1 MKNIFKK
8 LISLGIFISLLW
20 FSFAADKVDNFSIE
34 INETFKIW
42 ESTDFSIIAVKSGE
56 IFKEYS
62 GMIFIWIK
70 ESNGNYL
77 DDAYYEVSNGW
88 RYQFVDTDQW
98 QKTFSKWLK
107 ITKAWTYILQIEDP
121 SDWWKW
127 EATIIVQGDTQNQD
141 TENITISY
149 PISSSVESKS
159 HLDVLWSCEKLKNS
173 PVIIYLNGEIA
184 NSWHTDNKWDFSIF
198 VWDLASGDNEI
209 QAKIVDVNNVLL
221 WESPVISVTYRPQQ
235 EGMFKSIEILP
246 SKTVKQ
252 WDKMNFNVTTD
263 DSISSAQ
270 LILSNGLKYSMDRI
284 WQWLFTKEISTAT
297 FFGNINVSVSLME
310 NWNEKVYENKDS
322 FSVQEYIWISNIK
335 FASTWV
341 DGSQVIVS
349 REVVWSIE
357 KFMVNYGVDK
367 ENLAHSETVSSS
379 TVLIN
384 NLQKDTSYFFQIIPI
399 DTSDSHKIWEASE
412 IVEYHPAALS
422 CVVKWIKVTTEQIWD
437 NYYLVW
443 DPVENAI
450 SYEVYKSD
458 RADMTDA
465 RLVWNLT
472 GTRFQYL
479 YDKDAIKDEYAFYQV
494 QAICPDWN
502 NVIVDKAQKVKVWPV
517 ENLLLIVIIS
527 IFVYSLF
534 RLHKISD
541 KES

>member
-1 MKNIFKK
+1 MGVFATI
-8 LISLGIFISLLW
+8 LW
-20 FSFAADKVDNFSIE
+20 FWFAADKVDNFSIE
-34 INETFKIW
+34 VEETFKIW
-42 ESTDFSIIAVKSGE
+42 ESTDFSITAVKDGE
-56 IFKEYS
+56 VFKEYS

-70 ESNGNYL
+70 ESNWNYL

-88 RYQFVDTDQW
+88 RYQFLDVDQW

-127 EATIIVQGDTQNQD
+127 EATIIVQWDTQSSS

-159 HLDVLWSCEKLKNS
+159 FLNVLWSCEKLKNS
-173 PVIIYLNGEIA
+173 PVILYLNGKIA
-184 NSWHTDNKWDFSIF
+184 NSWYTDNKWNFSVL
-198 VWDLASGDNEI
+198 VWDFLSGENEI
-209 QAKIVDVNNVLL
+209 QAKIVDINNVVL
-221 WESPVISVTYRPQQ
+221 WESPVISITYQSVQ
-235 EGMFKSIEILP
+235 EGMLKSIEILP
-246 SKTVKQ
+246 SREVKQ
-252 WDKMNFNVTTD
+252 WDKMNFNVGTD
-263 DSISSAQ
+263 DSVSSAQ
-270 LILSNGLKYSMDRI
+270 LVFSNGLKYSMDRI

-297 FFGNINVSVSLME
+297 FFGNIDVSVSLVE
-310 NWNEKVYENKDS
+310 NWNEKVYENKDV

-335 FASTWV
+335 FAASWV

-349 REVVWSIE
+349 WETIWSIE
-357 KFMVNYGVDK
+357 KFVVNYGTNKD
-367 ENLAHSETVSSS
+367 NLANSETVSSS

-384 NLQKDTSYFFQIIPI
+384 NLQKDTSYYFQIVPI

-458 RADMTDA
+458 WADMTDA
-465 RLVWNLT
+465 RLVWSLT

-479 YDKDAIKDEYAFYQV
+479 FDKDSKKDEYAFYQV

-502 NVIVDKAQKVKVWPV
+502 NVVVDKAQKVKVWPV
-517 ENLLLIVIIS
+517 ENLLLIIIIS
-527 IFVYSLF
+527 IFVYSLY
-534 RLHKISD
+534 RLHKISN
-541 KES
+541 KEI